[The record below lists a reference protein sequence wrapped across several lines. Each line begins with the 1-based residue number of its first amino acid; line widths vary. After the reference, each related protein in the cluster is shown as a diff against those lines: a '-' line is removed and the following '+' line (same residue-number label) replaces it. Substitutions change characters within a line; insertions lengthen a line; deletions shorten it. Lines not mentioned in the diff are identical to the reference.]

1 MGIQDI
7 IAIGCVIAA
16 GVFFLKKTV
25 FASLGLQSGKKSA
38 SCGSGC
44 GKCSNAGQPGEP
56 LVSIGSIAAG
66 SAKVK

>member
-1 MGIQDI
+1 MGMQDV

-25 FASLGLQSGKKSA
+25 FASLGLNSGRKAA

-44 GKCSNAGQPGEP
+44 GKCSNAGQPAEP
-56 LVSIGSIAAG
+56 LVSIGIGRTGTS
-66 SAKVK
+66 SAK

>member
-7 IAIGCVIAA
+7 FAIGCVFAA

-25 FASLGLQSGKKSA
+25 FASLGLRSGRKAS

-44 GKCSNAGQPGEP
+44 GKCSNAGQTGEP
-56 LVSIGSIAAG
+56 LVSIGIGKTGNAS
-66 SAKVK
+66 SK